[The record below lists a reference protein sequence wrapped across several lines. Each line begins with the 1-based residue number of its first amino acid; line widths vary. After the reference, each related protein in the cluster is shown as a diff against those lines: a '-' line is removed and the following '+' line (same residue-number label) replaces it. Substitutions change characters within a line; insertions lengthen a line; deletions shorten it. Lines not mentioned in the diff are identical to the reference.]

1 MIRVLLVGGG
11 SGGHIYPLLAVAEEF
26 ARMQGISVK
35 LSYIGPKNA
44 LNQEFVDRDI
54 PVYTVASSKIRRYFS
69 LYNFIDIPKFFW
81 SILQALYKLYI
92 LMPDVVFSK
101 GGPGSLAVVLAARF
115 YFIPVLVHESDAV
128 PGLTNKIS
136 GRLAQ
141 RVAVS
146 FSEAE
151 KYFSKKKVAFT
162 GNPLRA
168 ELLEGILDREKAKRK
183 LGFRTDMPLVLVL
196 GGSRGAEQ
204 LNNFVLDNLSALIAF
219 TQIIHQSG
227 TEAFSS
233 VATTAHATLRGIGPA
248 VADRYRA
255 IDHMNTGTLRDALCA
270 ADIVLSRSGSTIAEI
285 AAFGK
290 PAILVPL
297 ESSANDHQRA
307 NAYSYA
313 ASGAAE
319 VFDGKNFTYH
329 VVELKIKEILE
340 HPEMYEKMSAA
351 AKRFSRLDATQNIAN
366 EIIRLT
372 ALGK

>member
-1 MIRVLLVGGG
+1 MIRVLLTGGG

-26 ARMQGISVK
+26 ARMRDVSVG
-35 LSYIGPKNA
+35 LSYVGPKSP
-44 LNQEFVDRDI
+44 LNQEFFDRDI

-69 LYNFIDIPKFFW
+69 LNNFIDIPKFFW
-81 SILQALYKLYI
+81 SVAQALHRLYV

-115 YFIPVLVHESDAV
+115 YLIPVIVHESDAI

-146 FSEAE
+146 FPEAE

-168 ELLEGILDREKAKRK
+168 ELMEGMLDREKAKEK
-183 LGFRTDMPLVLVL
+183 IGFQKNLPLLLVL

-204 LNNFVLDNLSALIAF
+204 LNNFVLDNLPAILSF
-219 TQIIHQSG
+219 TQVLHQSG
-227 TEAFSS
+227 VLNYESTAMTADAAMR
-233 VATTAHATLRGIGPA
+233 ATPSIS
-248 VADRYRA
+248 DRYRV
-255 IDHMNTGTLRDALCA
+255 IGHMNTSTLRDALCA

-290 PAILVPL
+290 PSILVPL

-319 VFDGKNFTYH
+319 VFEGKNFTYH
-329 VVELKIKEILE
+329 VVELKMKEIVS
-340 HPEMYEKMSAA
+340 HPELYEKMSAA
-351 AKRFSRLDATQNIAN
+351 AKRFSRIDATENIVN
-366 EIIRLT
+366 EIIRL
-372 ALGK
+372 AAIGK